1 MYAMSNESNQ
11 ATTQTTSVQMRD
23 GTCYPSTLNAQ
34 TPINAPWLS
43 VLQALA
49 FKARQQK
56 WITIINPPR
65 SLNAEQLSRWGINTH
80 QVRMIYRRHGFDD
93 EALIDAAMAADTSCA
108 IIAFT
113 PTLTRLTCY
122 EQNQQWIARVDPT
135 LAQRH

>member
-11 ATTQTTSVQMRD
+11 ATTQTSVQMRD
-23 GTCYPSTLNAQ
+23 GSYYSSALNAQ
-34 TPINAPWLS
+34 TPINAHWLS

-65 SLNAEQLSRWGINTH
+65 SLNAEQLSHWGINTN

-122 EQNQQWIARVDPT
+122 EHNQQWIARVDPT